1 MMMKPN
7 PKTPNMVIMMMV
19 VVVMRMMI
27 IIMMLVKRSL
37 LINDSLNGSELIHVA
52 RNGDRALLIESVLF
66 LGFLEELHEERVVDV
81 DNRNNEPL
89 SLFLSLSNHH
99 GQTPLWDIFHDHF
112 FVLLI
117 IMMMMMMMEMNVRNM
132 KVEIHVLLLIVFF

>member
-7 PKTPNMVIMMMV
+7 PKTPNIVIMMMMV
-19 VVVMRMMI
+19 VVVVVVVRMMI
-27 IIMMLVKRSL
+27 IMLMLVKRSL

-66 LGFLEELHEERVVDV
+66 LGFLEKLHEERVVDV

-112 FVLLI
+112 FVLL
-117 IMMMMMMMEMNVRNM
+117 MMMMEMNVRNV
-132 KVEIHVLLLIVFF
+132 KVEVHVLLLIVFF